1 MCKTLEFL
9 KKTRICYL
17 LHVQVIGKKPRIS
30 GVFEKTQGKFSQEIG
45 LGTQ

>member
-17 LHVQVIGKKPRIS
+17 LHVQVIGKNLGFP